1 MAKNTI
7 EIPENETKAER
18 FVRIATPRV
27 NKVINAL
34 DILANCS
41 GATYDYTEEQV
52 ESMFVAIEAAVITAK
67 KQFQPKQKDEKNQ
80 FAF

>member
-1 MAKNTI
+1 MAKNII

-27 NKVINAL
+27 NKVINAI

-41 GATYDYTEEQV
+41 GATYEYTDEQV
-52 ESMFVAIEAAVITAK
+52 DAMFDAIEMAFVTAK

-80 FAF
+80 FTF

>member
-1 MAKNTI
+1 M
-7 EIPENETKAER
+7 
-18 FVRIATPRV
+18 

-52 ESMFVAIEAAVITAK
+52 EAMFDAIEMAVITAK
-67 KQFQPKQKDEKNQ
+67 KQFQPKTKDEKNQ
-80 FAF
+80 FMF